1 MKEMAVSCFSPK
13 RFQQLNTWSPQ
24 GAKMNPTGLAVSRV
38 MPLTA
43 AVLTAKLWDATWWTR
58 EKQILFLVSPLI
70 SEVFLRGSRKMRCFS
85 GGTAL

>member
-13 RFQQLNTWSPQ
+13 RFQQLNWSPQ

-38 MPLTA
+38 MPFTA

-70 SEVFLRGSRKMRCFS
+70 SEITLR
-85 GGTAL
+85 